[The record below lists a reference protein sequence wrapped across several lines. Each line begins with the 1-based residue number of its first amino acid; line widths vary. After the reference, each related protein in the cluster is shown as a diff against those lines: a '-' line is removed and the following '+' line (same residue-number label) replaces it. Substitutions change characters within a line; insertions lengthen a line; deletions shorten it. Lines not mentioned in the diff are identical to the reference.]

1 MIKHL
6 AIAAV
11 LAATPALAMAQSA
24 PVGGADQTRPLV
36 SQAAPPAPPAGGAQP
51 APGAGAGAGAGG
63 AGAGA
68 GAAAGGIGIGAAAA
82 GVAAAAALVGIA
94 VAVSQ
99 SDDTP
104 GTTTGPTPAN

>member
-63 AGAGA
+63 AGA
-68 GAAAGGIGIGAAAA
+68 AAGGIGIGAAAA